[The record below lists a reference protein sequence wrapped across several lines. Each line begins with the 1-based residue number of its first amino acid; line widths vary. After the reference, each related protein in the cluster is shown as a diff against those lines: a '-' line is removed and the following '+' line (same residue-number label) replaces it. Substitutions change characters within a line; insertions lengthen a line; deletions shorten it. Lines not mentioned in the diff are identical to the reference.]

1 MMGIAAGS
9 RSSAAGIG
17 RYAAMAI
24 TGCRMTQLGK
34 SGHAASDGGH
44 LPDAGFSPGSGA
56 PSAAAG
62 GRRAER
68 SRDAMRASDIFLKE
82 I

>member
-1 MMGIAAGS
+1 
-9 RSSAAGIG
+9 
-17 RYAAMAI
+17 
-24 TGCRMTQLGK
+24 MTQLGK

-44 LPDAGFSPGSGA
+44 LPDTGFSPGSGA
-56 PSAAAG
+56 PGAAAG
-62 GRRAER
+62 GRWAER